1 MSWSAETNR
10 GAADQEAASCPLDSP
25 LSGRI
30 PGLLALAA
38 LPAALFLKPLF
49 FSLAGG
55 LLAVLSLLLAPS
67 GCRCLGAMGLL
78 GAVTV
83 ASAVLLM
90 PV

>member
-1 MSWSAETNR
+1 MRRSAQAGGGITGQET
-10 GAADQEAASCPLDSP
+10 EACPLASP

-38 LPAALFLKPLF
+38 LPAAVFLKPLF
-49 FSLAGG
+49 FSVAAG
-55 LLAVLSLLLAPS
+55 LLAVLSLLLAPA

-83 ASAVLLM
+83 ATALLFA

>member
-1 MSWSAETNR
+1 MKWSASADHGT
-10 GAADQEAASCPLDSP
+10 GDQEAVACPLDSP

-38 LPAALFLKPLF
+38 LPAAVLLKPLF

-55 LLAVLSLLLAPS
+55 LLAVVSLLLAPA
-67 GCRCLGAMGLL
+67 GCRCLGALGLL

-83 ASAVLLM
+83 AMVVLLA
-90 PV
+90 PL